1 MNFKINK
8 LEIENF
14 RSIQDKVTLNIKSG
28 LFSIE
33 GINYTETNSTNGSG
47 KSTLISALFWALTGS
62 SLTNE
67 VLADEVVNLK
77 VNKNCRV
84 SVYIETEKDEIKITR
99 VRKDTEKGNNLLLE
113 INGQDLSCHKVA
125 DTQDRIN
132 KLIKIP
138 FDLLRNTIIMTS
150 GMDSAFSSL
159 TPQQRIQTL
168 ESIRDYSIWEKIRDE
183 ANKDSKV
190 YITQLSNN
198 NLEISSL
205 NGKIDTYKNLIE
217 KAKEEKISLES
228 GSTISEL
235 DNEIEIAKQSK
246 LTHYEKIKQKEIEIS
261 EFKKNNIIPDSSD
274 IVQKMNNIT
283 NTVSDL
289 KEQVIKEKQELEV
302 KIKDLEYS
310 KKDIQREVTLLER
323 WFKED
328 TCPTCGKKLDR
339 TENEITEKS
348 NRLEQYNNQLL
359 IISNQITEYI
369 NKKENNELEVIID
382 KQIADKRVEYS
393 QLQAEL
399 NNIKS
404 IKEKSDQQYDKL
416 QDELR
421 ELQTIY
427 NAFDVE
433 LGKLNSKKNS
443 YQEKIDRCISD
454 ISTYELEIEEKQS
467 KVKELEKE
475 NIDLSV
481 KKSLSDFYYKL
492 LGAKGELRP
501 YLLNKDIAYLN
512 NRMQFYIG
520 RFFKNTE
527 VSLLLN
533 GVSIDIKIQA
543 DNVIK
548 SISSL
553 SGGEKKRVDISIQ
566 LALYDLIQTVS
577 QSKFNLLCLDEIE
590 SLLDPI
596 GCEQLIEIIEDKAE
610 NIETVWWITNHP
622 SVKESIPQK
631 ILVKKILGKTEVEEL

>member
-1 MNFKINK
+1 MNFKITK

-77 VNKNCRV
+77 TNKNCRV
-84 SVYIETEKDEIKITR
+84 SVYISTNTDEIKVTR
-99 VRKDTEKGNNLLLE
+99 VRKDTELGNNLFLE

-138 FDLLRNTIIMTS
+138 FSLLRNTIIMTS
-150 GMDSAFSSL
+150 SMDSAFSSL

-168 ESIRDYSIWEKIRDE
+168 ESIRDYSIWERIRDE
-183 ANKDSKV
+183 ANKDIKE
-190 YITQLSNN
+190 YTKQITDNS
-198 NLEISSL
+198 LEISNL
-205 NGKIDTYKNLIE
+205 NGKVETYKDLII
-217 KAKEEKISLES
+217 KAKQEKENLENTQSIDKIEEEVATVKKAKDDRLVAIREK
-228 GSTISEL
+228 EA
-235 DNEIEIAKQSK
+235 EIV
-246 LTHYEKIKQKEIEIS
+246 
-261 EFKKNNIIPDSSD
+261 EFKKTSPSSDSSD
-274 IVQKMNNIT
+274 IAQKMNTIVTEVN
-283 NTVSDL
+283 DL
-289 KEQVIKEKQELEV
+289 KAQVTKEKQD
-302 KIKDLEYS
+302 IDNNIRDLEYS
-310 KKDIQREVTLLER
+310 KKDLQRDINLIER

-328 TCPTCGKKLDR
+328 TCPTCGRKLDR
-339 TENEITEKS
+339 TETEINDNNNKLAQYNEKLAAITTEIT
-348 NRLEQYNNQLL
+348 NY
-359 IISNQITEYI
+359 IS
-369 NKKENNELEVIID
+369 KKENSSLEAEINVKID
-382 KQIADKRVEYS
+382 NKRQEYS
-393 QLQAEL
+393 KLQSDL

-404 IKEKSDQQYDKL
+404 IKDAYDRQYDKL

-421 ELQTIY
+421 TLQMGY

-433 LGKLNSKKNS
+433 LGKLANKKNNYLDRLARYDADIVEYNSK
-443 YQEKIDRCISD
+443 
-454 ISTYELEIEEKQS
+454 IEENIN
-467 KVKELEKE
+467 KVKDLEANNSELG
-475 NIDLSV
+475 N
-481 KKSLSDFYYKL
+481 KKLLSDFYYKL

-501 YLLNKDIAYLN
+501 YLLSKDIAYLN
-512 NRMQFYIG
+512 NRMQFYIN

-533 GVSIDIKIQA
+533 NAAIDIKIQA
-543 DNVIK
+543 DGVTK

-622 SVKESIPQK
+622 SVKESIAQK